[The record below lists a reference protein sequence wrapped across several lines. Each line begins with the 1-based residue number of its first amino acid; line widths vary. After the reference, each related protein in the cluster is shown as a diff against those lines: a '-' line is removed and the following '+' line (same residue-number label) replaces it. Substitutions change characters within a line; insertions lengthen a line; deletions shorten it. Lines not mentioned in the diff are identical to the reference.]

1 MATALGVV
9 LDVGI
14 HMNPNF
20 REAVECVRLLLEKKF
35 FAESKDEVALILCGS
50 DATDNPL
57 ADEEGSFQNIC
68 LAFELAPI
76 SWKVLEFLDP
86 DLLSLSTGDV
96 VDALMVGADHL
107 FNRCKDKRNIKEK
120 HLLLVS
126 NLYGSIDD
134 SDVSRV
140 SESLQSSGIKFSLI
154 GCDLKKSINIS
165 PENRDEPGPSHA
177 ISHHHHPSPKTS
189 PSISFLAE
197 LWDQLNGESYDFSD
211 AVTALSIFETR
222 SVSQRGWN
230 VGLQIGDSIT
240 IPVVG
245 YTHIKEAHP
254 PTMKILYAPDPSLPL
269 RAVTKY
275 CTQDADPSDLNS
287 SEVTRGYR
295 YGGTVV
301 PFGEEDMASIKPT
314 SEKCFS
320 VIGFTSAD
328 NIPHNLYTGE
338 SVLVFVAQS
347 VKQSEDDVTNRPSCS
362 TALAALAQALYEISG
377 VALVRR
383 VYNQTSAVRLGVLT
397 PEIHGDQISLMYTD
411 MAFSEDIRNLKLPSL
426 PVSCEPSTS
435 NTECSV
441 KSSNTMK
448 LRKDCPSQEQLSV
461 MDSFINS
468 MMLNY
473 SDESDDDDGGGGELN
488 KKDENDVENPSS
500 NRILKV
506 QRISNPWIQRFFAC
520 LRKRGLNPSVPL
532 PISKQSNSS
541 DVWLSPEMFPGL
553 EEIITQIN
561 TNSETASVIESRN
574 VLLNSFPPLRPA
586 SDPVDLTEEF
596 LAKRRRLA
604 DEELYATS
612 SFTKEIDS
620 EYPSEQLTA
629 SSELTSKSLLQNT
642 LASNSIQINSVQD
655 FEDLISQQQIEVAC
669 RLLEKEIIQLVTDP
683 FTATLLR
690 PKAIAYLFAYRKHA
704 QPSREIVNNSN
715 ENNHINDAT
724 SNSST
729 YHLEIARAYNSFIR
743 SWRQDLIDRNLLGG
757 NVSSQRA
764 ANDSKLSFWLETI
777 TQGFGLLCNDDIPG
791 IGVTHSESR
800 KFLNLEDITIPHF
813 VETKDNQPVSPNCV
827 LKVEHLMDDTD

>member
-1 MATALGVV
+1 MKLFAYIYLRNLSMCLSSFSFV
-9 LDVGI
+9 LD
-14 HMNPNF
+14 
-20 REAVECVRLLLEKKF
+20 
-35 FAESKDEVALILCGS
+35 
-50 DATDNPL
+50 
-57 ADEEGSFQNIC
+57 Q
-68 LAFELAPI
+68 
-76 SWKVLEFLDP
+76 
-86 DLLSLSTGDV
+86 
-96 VDALMVGADHL
+96 
-107 FNRCKDKRNIKEK
+107 
-120 HLLLVS
+120 
-126 NLYGSIDD
+126 
-134 SDVSRV
+134 
-140 SESLQSSGIKFSLI
+140 
-154 GCDLKKSINIS
+154 
-165 PENRDEPGPSHA
+165 
-177 ISHHHHPSPKTS
+177 
-189 PSISFLAE
+189 
-197 LWDQLNGESYDFSD
+197 
-211 AVTALSIFETR
+211 
-222 SVSQRGWN
+222 
-230 VGLQIGDSIT
+230 
-240 IPVVG
+240 
-245 YTHIKEAHP
+245 
-254 PTMKILYAPDPSLPL
+254 
-269 RAVTKY
+269 
-275 CTQDADPSDLNS
+275 
-287 SEVTRGYR
+287 
-295 YGGTVV
+295 
-301 PFGEEDMASIKPT
+301 
-314 SEKCFS
+314 
-320 VIGFTSAD
+320 
-328 NIPHNLYTGE
+328 IPHNLYTGE

-411 MAFSEDIRNLKLPSL
+411 IAFSEDIRNLKLPSL

-441 KSSNTMK
+441 KSSSIMK
-448 LRKDCPSQEQLSV
+448 LHKDCPSQEQLSA

-561 TNSETASVIESRN
+561 TDSEAASVIESRN
-574 VLLNSFPPLRPA
+574 ILLNSFPPLRPA

-620 EYPSEQLTA
+620 EYSSEQLTA
-629 SSELTSKSLLQNT
+629 SSELTSNSLLQST

-655 FEDLISQQQIEVAC
+655 FEDLISRQQIEVAC

-704 QPSREIVNNSN
+704 QPSREIVNSSN

-724 SNSST
+724 CNSST
-729 YHLEIARAYNSFIR
+729 CHLEIARAYNSFIR
-743 SWRQDLIDRNLLGG
+743 SWRQDLINRNLLGS

-764 ANDSKLSFWLETI
+764 SNDSKLSFWLETI
-777 TQGFGLLCNDDIPG
+777 TQGFGLLCNDDIPE

-800 KFLNLEDITIPHF
+800 EFLNLEDITIPHF
-813 VETKDNQPVSPNCV
+813 VETKNNQPVSPNCV

>member
-1 MATALGVV
+1 MKLFAHIYLRNLSMCLPSFSFV
-9 LDVGI
+9 LD
-14 HMNPNF
+14 
-20 REAVECVRLLLEKKF
+20 
-35 FAESKDEVALILCGS
+35 
-50 DATDNPL
+50 
-57 ADEEGSFQNIC
+57 Q
-68 LAFELAPI
+68 
-76 SWKVLEFLDP
+76 
-86 DLLSLSTGDV
+86 
-96 VDALMVGADHL
+96 
-107 FNRCKDKRNIKEK
+107 
-120 HLLLVS
+120 
-126 NLYGSIDD
+126 
-134 SDVSRV
+134 
-140 SESLQSSGIKFSLI
+140 
-154 GCDLKKSINIS
+154 
-165 PENRDEPGPSHA
+165 
-177 ISHHHHPSPKTS
+177 
-189 PSISFLAE
+189 
-197 LWDQLNGESYDFSD
+197 
-211 AVTALSIFETR
+211 
-222 SVSQRGWN
+222 
-230 VGLQIGDSIT
+230 
-240 IPVVG
+240 
-245 YTHIKEAHP
+245 
-254 PTMKILYAPDPSLPL
+254 
-269 RAVTKY
+269 
-275 CTQDADPSDLNS
+275 
-287 SEVTRGYR
+287 
-295 YGGTVV
+295 
-301 PFGEEDMASIKPT
+301 
-314 SEKCFS
+314 
-320 VIGFTSAD
+320 
-328 NIPHNLYTGE
+328 IPHNLYTGE

-435 NTECSV
+435 NTECPV

-473 SDESDDDDGGGGELN
+473 SDESDDDDDDGGGGGELN
-488 KKDENDVENPSS
+488 EKDENDVENPSS

-506 QRISNPWIQRFFAC
+506 QRISNPWIQHFFSC

-574 VLLNSFPPLRPA
+574 ALLNSFPPLRPA

-655 FEDLISQQQIEVAC
+655 FEDLISQQQIEVGM
-669 RLLEKEIIQLVTDP
+669 
-683 FTATLLR
+683 F
-690 PKAIAYLFAYRKHA
+690 HMM
-704 QPSREIVNNSN
+704 
-715 ENNHINDAT
+715 
-724 SNSST
+724 
-729 YHLEIARAYNSFIR
+729 
-743 SWRQDLIDRNLLGG
+743 
-757 NVSSQRA
+757 
-764 ANDSKLSFWLETI
+764 
-777 TQGFGLLCNDDIPG
+777 
-791 IGVTHSESR
+791 
-800 KFLNLEDITIPHF
+800 KF
-813 VETKDNQPVSPNCV
+813 S
-827 LKVEHLMDDTD
+827 M

>member
-328 NIPHNLYTGE
+328 N
-338 SVLVFVAQS
+338 V
-347 VKQSEDDVTNRPSCS
+347 
-362 TALAALAQALYEISG
+362 
-377 VALVRR
+377 
-383 VYNQTSAVRLGVLT
+383 
-397 PEIHGDQISLMYTD
+397 
-411 MAFSEDIRNLKLPSL
+411 SL
-426 PVSCEPSTS
+426 P
-435 NTECSV
+435 
-441 KSSNTMK
+441 
-448 LRKDCPSQEQLSV
+448 
-461 MDSFINS
+461 
-468 MMLNY
+468 Y
-473 SDESDDDDGGGGELN
+473 
-488 KKDENDVENPSS
+488 
-500 NRILKV
+500 
-506 QRISNPWIQRFFAC
+506 
-520 LRKRGLNPSVPL
+520 
-532 PISKQSNSS
+532 
-541 DVWLSPEMFPGL
+541 
-553 EEIITQIN
+553 
-561 TNSETASVIESRN
+561 
-574 VLLNSFPPLRPA
+574 LL
-586 SDPVDLTEEF
+586 
-596 LAKRRRLA
+596 
-604 DEELYATS
+604 
-612 SFTKEIDS
+612 SFTC
-620 EYPSEQLTA
+620 T
-629 SSELTSKSLLQNT
+629 
-642 LASNSIQINSVQD
+642 
-655 FEDLISQQQIEVAC
+655 F
-669 RLLEKEIIQLVTDP
+669 
-683 FTATLLR
+683 
-690 PKAIAYLFAYRKHA
+690 
-704 QPSREIVNNSN
+704 
-715 ENNHINDAT
+715 
-724 SNSST
+724 
-729 YHLEIARAYNSFIR
+729 
-743 SWRQDLIDRNLLGG
+743 
-757 NVSSQRA
+757 
-764 ANDSKLSFWLETI
+764 
-777 TQGFGLLCNDDIPG
+777 
-791 IGVTHSESR
+791 
-800 KFLNLEDITIPHF
+800 
-813 VETKDNQPVSPNCV
+813 
-827 LKVEHLMDDTD
+827 

>member
-50 DATDNPL
+50 DATDNAL

-86 DLLSLSTGDV
+86 ELLSLSTGD
-96 VDALMVGADHL
+96 GADHL
-107 FNRCKDKRNIKEK
+107 FNRCKNKKNIKEK

-126 NLYGSIDD
+126 NLYGSVDD

-154 GCDLKKSINIS
+154 GCDLKKSINVT

-177 ISHHHHPSPKTS
+177 VSHHLHHSPKTR

-222 SVSQRGWN
+222 SVLQRGWN
-230 VGLQIGDSIT
+230 VSLQIGDSIT

-245 YTHIKEAHP
+245 YTYIKEAHP
-254 PTMKILYAPDPSLPL
+254 PTMRIMYAPDPTLPL

-275 CTQDADPSDLNS
+275 RTQDPDPCDLNS

-301 PFGEEDMASIKPT
+301 PFGEEDMASIKPP

-328 NIPHNLYTGE
+328 NIPHNFYTGE

-347 VKQSEDDVTNRPSCS
+347 VKQSEDDVTNRPSCP
-362 TALAALAQALYEISG
+362 TALAALAQALYEVSG

-383 VYNQTSAVRLGVLT
+383 VYNQSSAARLGVLT

-411 MAFSEDIRNLKLPSL
+411 IAFSEDIRDLKLPSL

-435 NTECSV
+435 TTECFV

-448 LRKDCPSQEQLSV
+448 LSKNCPSQEQLSA

-473 SDESDDDDGGGGELN
+473 SDGSDDDDDNDSGGVL
-488 KKDENDVENPSS
+488 KKRDENDVENPSS
-500 NRILKV
+500 SRILKV

-520 LRKRGLNPSVPL
+520 LRKRGLDPSVPL
-532 PISKQSNSS
+532 PISKQSDSS

-561 TNSETASVIESRN
+561 TDSETASLIESRN
-574 VLLNSFPPLRPA
+574 ILLNSFPPLRPA

-596 LAKRRRLA
+596 LAKRRRLT
-604 DEELYATS
+604 DEESYATS
-612 SFTKEIDS
+612 SFTKEVDS
-620 EYPSEQLTA
+620 GYPTEQLTPI
-629 SSELTSKSLLQNT
+629 SELTST
-642 LASNSIQINSVQD
+642 PASNSIQINSVQD
-655 FEDLISQQQIEVAC
+655 FEDLICQQQTEVAC
-669 RLLEKEIIQLVTDP
+669 RLLEKEIIRLVTDP

-690 PKAIAYLFAYRKHA
+690 PKAIAYLFAYRRRA
-704 QPSREIVNNSN
+704 QPNREIVNNSN
-715 ENNHINDAT
+715 ENNHINDT
-724 SNSST
+724 TCNSST
-729 YHLEIARAYNSFIR
+729 CHLEIARAYNSFIR
-743 SWRQDLIDRNLLGG
+743 SWRQDLIDRNLLGSS
-757 NVSSQRA
+757 VLSQRA
-764 ANDSKLSFWLETI
+764 SNDSKLSFWLETI
-777 TQGFGLLCNDDIPG
+777 TQGFGLLCNEDIPE
-791 IGVTHSESR
+791 IGVSQSENR
-800 KFLNLEDITIPHF
+800 EFLNLEDIAMSHF
-813 VETKDNQPVSPNCV
+813 AETKSDQPVSPDRV

>member
-1 MATALGVV
+1 MR
-9 LDVGI
+9 I
-14 HMNPNF
+14 M
-20 REAVECVRLLLEKKF
+20 
-35 FAESKDEVALILCGS
+35 
-50 DATDNPL
+50 
-57 ADEEGSFQNIC
+57 
-68 LAFELAPI
+68 
-76 SWKVLEFLDP
+76 
-86 DLLSLSTGDV
+86 
-96 VDALMVGADHL
+96 
-107 FNRCKDKRNIKEK
+107 
-120 HLLLVS
+120 
-126 NLYGSIDD
+126 
-134 SDVSRV
+134 
-140 SESLQSSGIKFSLI
+140 
-154 GCDLKKSINIS
+154 
-165 PENRDEPGPSHA
+165 
-177 ISHHHHPSPKTS
+177 
-189 PSISFLAE
+189 
-197 LWDQLNGESYDFSD
+197 
-211 AVTALSIFETR
+211 
-222 SVSQRGWN
+222 
-230 VGLQIGDSIT
+230 
-240 IPVVG
+240 
-245 YTHIKEAHP
+245 
-254 PTMKILYAPDPSLPL
+254 YAPDPSLPL

-275 CTQDADPSDLNS
+275 CTQGADPSDLNS

-301 PFGEEDMASIKPT
+301 PFGEEDMASIKPP

-411 MAFSEDIRNLKLPSL
+411 IAFSEDIRNLKLPSL

-435 NTECSV
+435 TTECSV
-441 KSSNTMK
+441 KSSSTMK
-448 LRKDCPSQEQLSV
+448 LRKDCPSQEQLSA

-468 MMLNY
+468 MMLDY
-473 SDESDDDDGGGGELN
+473 SDESDDDDDGGELN
-488 KKDENDVENPSS
+488 KKDKNDVKNPSS

-520 LRKRGLNPSVPL
+520 LRKRSFNPSVPL

-561 TNSETASVIESRN
+561 TDSETASVIESRN
-574 VLLNSFPPLRPA
+574 ILLNAFPPLRPA

-620 EYPSEQLTA
+620 EYPSEQLSA
-629 SSELTSKSLLQNT
+629 SSELTSNALLQST

-690 PKAIAYLFAYRKHA
+690 PKAIAYLFAYRRHA

-715 ENNHINDAT
+715 QNNHINDAT
-724 SNSST
+724 CNSST

-743 SWRQDLIDRNLLGG
+743 SWRQDLIDRNLLGSS
-757 NVSSQRA
+757 VSSQRA
-764 ANDSKLSFWLETI
+764 SNDSKLSFWLETI
-777 TQGFGLLCNDDIPG
+777 TQGFGLLCNDDIPE
-791 IGVTHSESR
+791 IGVTQSESR
-800 KFLNLEDITIPHF
+800 EFLNLEDNTISHF
-813 VETKDNQPVSPNCV
+813 AETKNNQPVSPNWV

>member
-1 MATALGVV
+1 
-9 LDVGI
+9 
-14 HMNPNF
+14 MNPNF

-68 LAFELAPI
+68 LTFELAPI

-107 FNRCKDKRNIKEK
+107 FNRCKNKRNIKEK

-126 NLYGSIDD
+126 NLYGSVDD

-177 ISHHHHPSPKTS
+177 ISHHHHPSSKTR

-197 LWDQLNGESYDFSD
+197 LWDQLNGESYDLSD

-435 NTECSV
+435 NTECPV

-488 KKDENDVENPSS
+488 EKDENDVKNPSS

-655 FEDLISQQQIEVAC
+655 FEDLISQQQIEV
-669 RLLEKEIIQLVTDP
+669 
-683 FTATLLR
+683 
-690 PKAIAYLFAYRKHA
+690 
-704 QPSREIVNNSN
+704 
-715 ENNHINDAT
+715 
-724 SNSST
+724 
-729 YHLEIARAYNSFIR
+729 
-743 SWRQDLIDRNLLGG
+743 
-757 NVSSQRA
+757 
-764 ANDSKLSFWLETI
+764 
-777 TQGFGLLCNDDIPG
+777 GFGLLCNDEIPG

-800 KFLNLEDITIPHF
+800 KFLNLEDITIPYF